1 MDKKELFKQTAE
13 NELMKFLGVRIEIA
27 EKERVVLKM
36 EVTPK
41 VHQYVGIMNGGVS
54 LYLCETAA
62 SIGVV
67 ASADLSRVTPV
78 GIEINANHLRSVSKG
93 VITVEAKPLYS
104 GRTMSVWNIEITNE
118 KGRLICTSRCTILLK
133 KGAAFLKDEGEGIKD
148 KINS

>member
-1 MDKKELFKQTAE
+1 MDKKELFEQTAE
-13 NELMKFLGVRIEIA
+13 NELMKFLGVRIETA
-27 EKERVVLKM
+27 GKERVVLKM

-67 ASADLSRVTPV
+67 ASADLTKVTPV
-78 GIEINANHLRSVSKG
+78 GIEINANHLRAVSKG
-93 VITVEAKPLYS
+93 IITVEAKPLYS

-118 KGRLICTSRCTILLK
+118 KGRLICTSRCSVLLK
-133 KGAAFLKDEGEGIKD
+133 KGAAFQAE
-148 KINS
+148 S